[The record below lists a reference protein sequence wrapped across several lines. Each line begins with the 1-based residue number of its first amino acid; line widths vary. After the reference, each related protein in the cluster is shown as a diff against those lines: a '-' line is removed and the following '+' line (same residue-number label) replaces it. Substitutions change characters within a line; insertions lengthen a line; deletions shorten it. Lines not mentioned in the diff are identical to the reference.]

1 MKRLELREQREK
13 ELALLAAAQLNADE
27 RYLRSVVADIWSN
40 LYQRKLQ
47 APIEELPRTER
58 ERLEVLVALE
68 GGYITSSSYCG
79 A

>member
-27 RYLRSVVADIWSN
+27 RDLRSVVADIWSN